1 MRRISIYQESE
12 SIVVFDDSD
21 KPIDEYCSQLSEL
34 MKMGNIAILKTT
46 EASVVLRPSKITGIK
61 VTEINLGA
69 NLEEIDDSQ
78 PSEDTPP
85 EEPQKTEEIQDIIT
99 DVDD

>member
-1 MRRISIYQESE
+1 MRRISIYQESGM
-12 SIVVFDDSD
+12 VDVFDDSD
-21 KPIDEYCSQLSEL
+21 TPIDEYCSKLSEL

-61 VTEINLGA
+61 VKDLFLNENL
-69 NLEEIDDSQ
+69 DDSETQ
-78 PSEDTPP
+78 PSKNTPP
-85 EEPQKTEEIQDIIT
+85 EEPQKTEEVQDIIT